1 MRRNITDSPED
12 YEAML
17 LREIRCA
24 VGPHKSV
31 RGSVEI
37 SGGRLTHIR
46 HDQATSFTMESRCID
61 IELSGFLIMPGLI
74 NAHDHLQFALYPK
87 LGNPPYQNY
96 IEWGEDIHATLP
108 ELIAKHK
115 LIPKDTRLWW
125 GGIRNLLCGV
135 TTVCHHDPLWPE
147 LQRENF
153 PVRVVQQYG
162 WAHSP
167 TLGGDLRQAHS
178 ATPHGR
184 AFIVH
189 SCEGVDNLATQEV
202 FELDRLK
209 VLGASTVLVH
219 GLALDEAGIALIRER
234 HASLIVCPSSNQFL
248 FGRVPDMNLLGMTE
262 KIALGSDSPL
272 TATGDFLDEIR
283 FTIESCG
290 IAPGRIYR
298 MVTETPA
305 AILRLEDGEGTLD
318 ISRPADLIAVRD
330 TGEDAVERLRT
341 LSMTDIELV
350 MIRGQI
356 QLASEAVWKLLPPQ
370 IKHDLEALWI
380 EGTIRWLRA
389 PIKKLLQEAEAVLG
403 SGEVRLGGRA
413 VKSPDLITDFSAADS
428 NESFV
433 RCGGRM

>member
-1 MRRNITDSPED
+1 
-12 YEAML
+12 
-17 LREIRCA
+17 
-24 VGPHKSV
+24 
-31 RGSVEI
+31 
-37 SGGRLTHIR
+37 
-46 HDQATSFTMESRCID
+46 
-61 IELSGFLIMPGLI
+61 
-74 NAHDHLQFALYPK
+74 
-87 LGNPPYQNY
+87 
-96 IEWGEDIHATLP
+96 
-108 ELIAKHK
+108 
-115 LIPKDTRLWW
+115 
-125 GGIRNLLCGV
+125 
-135 TTVCHHDPLWPE
+135 
-147 LQRENF
+147 
-153 PVRVVQQYG
+153 
-162 WAHSP
+162 
-167 TLGGDLRQAHS
+167 
-178 ATPHGR
+178 
-184 AFIVH
+184 
-189 SCEGVDNLATQEV
+189 
-202 FELDRLK
+202 
-209 VLGASTVLVH
+209 
-219 GLALDEAGIALIRER
+219 
-234 HASLIVCPSSNQFL
+234 
-248 FGRVPDMNLLGMTE
+248 
-262 KIALGSDSPL
+262 
-272 TATGDFLDEIR
+272 
-283 FTIESCG
+283 
-290 IAPGRIYR
+290 